1 MVKKVGIVGMGLMGQ
16 AFISNMRKS
25 QFIIQGFDVDPKRMD
40 ELQDQGGT
48 PVNTPADAAKDVDCV
63 IMSLP
68 NSSIAREAAIGAN
81 GISHGVNTCLLYTS
95 PSPRDRQKSRMPSS
109 A

>member
-25 QFIIQGFDVDPKRMD
+25 QFMIQGFDVDSKRMD
-40 ELQDQGGT
+40 ELKDQGGT

-68 NSSIAREAAIGAN
+68 I
-81 GISHGVNTCLLYTS
+81 VTLLEKLQLVRTGYL
-95 PSPRDRQKSRMPSS
+95 KV
-109 A
+109 

>member
-25 QFIIQGFDVDPKRMD
+25 QFTIQGFDVDPKRMD
-40 ELQDQGGT
+40 ELKDQGGT

-68 NSSIAREAAIGAN
+68 NSNIAREAAIGAN
-81 GISHGVNTCLLYTS
+81 GISPVSYTHLTL
-95 PSPRDRQKSRMPSS
+95 PTK